1 MFVTKL
7 HISSSIL
14 LVSLLSISLC
24 LEESSILLLPFKT
37 KGLQKEEDEEEW
49 SEPYQSDDEDW
60 PYDPSTLVFNSSQF
74 INKWFY
80 NGLNVEAKINKYSIQ
95 SYLNLENSK
104 MSIEKC
110 NLQKVMTPNR
120 GDFYYKPIN
129 SDTFEQKEVNLGND
143 VFNFYGDL
151 GYKKNIQIGE
161 KGNGLNFYFK
171 ENNEERDLCLN
182 FGLNMDKILDK
193 TNLIN
198 QLKKKNY
205 INDYLWTL
213 KYLVEE
219 DGIIIL
225 GTKPH
230 FYQNDTY
237 LMSQYCEM
245 KAIPNQSPETAWS
258 FKIDEIRIKPK
269 DSDDLI
275 LSDKKVDFLPD
286 RGLIIGTNE
295 YKKKIDELV
304 FNDLIQKGI
313 CFCEEN
319 KFSEIEK
326 GTNDIYYIY
335 YCDRKKFIGNKYT
348 IQKSYF
354 NSFPSLEFYIKEIN
368 MTFNLVNDHLF
379 HEIYNRSYFLVIFKK
394 SDNTDNIWKLG
405 EPFFS
410 HFQFTFDQDKKM
422 VSFYNPVMPKISNE
436 DYLKQI
442 RDKNKNNDG
451 DKTTLIII
459 IIASILTIIIFSVG
473 GYFIGK
479 KLNEIRKRRAN
490 ELKDDFDYTASEN
503 INGAKPEDNNNTE
516 QEEGKDVLGI
526 N

>member
-1 MFVTKL
+1 
-7 HISSSIL
+7 
-14 LVSLLSISLC
+14 
-24 LEESSILLLPFKT
+24 
-37 KGLQKEEDEEEW
+37 
-49 SEPYQSDDEDW
+49 
-60 PYDPSTLVFNSSQF
+60 
-74 INKWFY
+74 
-80 NGLNVEAKINKYSIQ
+80 
-95 SYLNLENSK
+95 

-110 NLQKVMTPNR
+110 NLQKVMTPDR

-129 SDTFEQKEVNLGND
+129 SDTFEQKEANLGND

-151 GYKKNIQIGE
+151 GYKNNIQIGE

-182 FGLNMDKILDK
+182 FGLNIDTTLDK

-198 QLKKKNY
+198 QLKQKNY

-442 RDKNKNNDG
+442 RDKNKTNDG

-503 INGAKPEDNNNTE
+503 INGAKPEDSNNTE

>member
-1 MFVTKL
+1 
-7 HISSSIL
+7 
-14 LVSLLSISLC
+14 
-24 LEESSILLLPFKT
+24 
-37 KGLQKEEDEEEW
+37 
-49 SEPYQSDDEDW
+49 
-60 PYDPSTLVFNSSQF
+60 
-74 INKWFY
+74 
-80 NGLNVEAKINKYSIQ
+80 
-95 SYLNLENSK
+95 

-151 GYKKNIQIGE
+151 GYKNNIQIGE

-182 FGLNMDKILDK
+182 FGLNLDTTLDR

-354 NSFPSLEFYIKEIN
+354 NSFPSLEFYIKETN

-442 RDKNKNNDG
+442 RDKNKTNDG

-503 INGAKPEDNNNTE
+503 INGTKPEDNNNTE

>member
-95 SYLNLENSK
+95 SYLNMENSK

-110 NLQKVMTPNR
+110 NLQKVMTPDR

-151 GYKKNIQIGE
+151 GYKNNIQIGE

-237 LMSQYCEM
+237 LMSQY
-245 KAIPNQSPETAWS
+245 
-258 FKIDEIRIKPK
+258 
-269 DSDDLI
+269 
-275 LSDKKVDFLPD
+275 
-286 RGLIIGTNE
+286 
-295 YKKKIDELV
+295 
-304 FNDLIQKGI
+304 
-313 CFCEEN
+313 
-319 KFSEIEK
+319 
-326 GTNDIYYIY
+326 
-335 YCDRKKFIGNKYT
+335 
-348 IQKSYF
+348 
-354 NSFPSLEFYIKEIN
+354 
-368 MTFNLVNDHLF
+368 
-379 HEIYNRSYFLVIFKK
+379 
-394 SDNTDNIWKLG
+394 
-405 EPFFS
+405 
-410 HFQFTFDQDKKM
+410 
-422 VSFYNPVMPKISNE
+422 
-436 DYLKQI
+436 
-442 RDKNKNNDG
+442 
-451 DKTTLIII
+451 
-459 IIASILTIIIFSVG
+459 
-473 GYFIGK
+473 
-479 KLNEIRKRRAN
+479 
-490 ELKDDFDYTASEN
+490 
-503 INGAKPEDNNNTE
+503 
-516 QEEGKDVLGI
+516 
-526 N
+526 

>member
-1 MFVTKL
+1 
-7 HISSSIL
+7 
-14 LVSLLSISLC
+14 
-24 LEESSILLLPFKT
+24 
-37 KGLQKEEDEEEW
+37 
-49 SEPYQSDDEDW
+49 
-60 PYDPSTLVFNSSQF
+60 
-74 INKWFY
+74 
-80 NGLNVEAKINKYSIQ
+80 
-95 SYLNLENSK
+95 
-104 MSIEKC
+104 
-110 NLQKVMTPNR
+110 
-120 GDFYYKPIN
+120 
-129 SDTFEQKEVNLGND
+129 
-143 VFNFYGDL
+143 
-151 GYKKNIQIGE
+151 
-161 KGNGLNFYFK
+161 
-171 ENNEERDLCLN
+171 
-182 FGLNMDKILDK
+182 
-193 TNLIN
+193 
-198 QLKKKNY
+198 
-205 INDYLWTL
+205 
-213 KYLVEE
+213 
-219 DGIIIL
+219 
-225 GTKPH
+225 
-230 FYQNDTY
+230 
-237 LMSQYCEM
+237 M

-354 NSFPSLEFYIKEIN
+354 NSFPSLEFYIKETN

-442 RDKNKNNDG
+442 RDKNKTNDG